1 MIELYLQSKKT
12 EKRDYLGMSAMGYC
26 PLQNY
31 YLLLSDVE
39 KKVAGNVIERFEIGK
54 ALHDKVIKFFIE
66 NYPKRFVAGDY
77 DEAMELELKTFKG
90 NVLKGHFDLYDKEEK
105 EVIDFK
111 FYDHSGW
118 SYVKEPHKHYIAQQT
133 LYIEALNKKG
143 IECNRAKLIY
153 ISTKTF
159 QEKIFYVEPDPQY
172 AEFLLDVY
180 DMIITKNEEK
190 LKQISPFDD
199 WECKYCQFAETC
211 EKAVKQEK
219 MSIEQ
224 VVDIDT
230 KELAE
235 LLKQKKELEEKIEDI
250 KSKLP
255 EICNYEDDY
264 IKITTVESL
273 KKEIDKNKLQEFL
286 KTYNKM
292 VADFEEQKKNVY
304 KKIIA
309 K

>member
-26 PLQNY
+26 PLQNF
-31 YLLLSDVE
+31 YLLSNNVE
-39 KKVAGNVIERFEIGK
+39 KKVPGNVLERFDIGK

-66 NYPKRFVAGDY
+66 NYPNRFIAGDY

-90 NVLKGHFDLYDKEEK
+90 NAIKGHFDLYDKIEK
-105 EVIDFK
+105 EVVDFK

-143 IECNRAKLIY
+143 YECKRAKLIY
-153 ISTKTF
+153 VSTKTF

-180 DMIITKNEEK
+180 DMIILKNEEK
-190 LKQISPFDD
+190 LKQISPFDE
-199 WECKYCQFAETC
+199 WECKYCQFADTC
-211 EKAVKQEK
+211 EKAIKTEK
-219 MSIEQ
+219 ITINN
-224 VVDIDT
+224 VIDIDT
-230 KELAE
+230 QELAE
-235 LLKQKKELEEKIEDI
+235 LLKQKKELEEKIEEL

-255 EICNYEDDY
+255 ETINYEDDY

-273 KKEIDKNKLQEFL
+273 RKEIDKNKLQEFL

-292 VADFEEQKKNVY
+292 LADFEEQKKNVY

>member
-31 YLLLSDVE
+31 YLLSGVE
-39 KKVAGNVIERFEIGK
+39 KKVSGNVIERFEIGK

-66 NYPKRFVAGDY
+66 NYPKRFIAGDY

-118 SYVKEPHKHYIAQQT
+118 SYVKEPHKHYISQQT

-143 IECNRAKLIY
+143 FECKRAKLVY
-153 ISTKTF
+153 VSTKTF
-159 QEKIFYVEPDPQY
+159 QEKVFYVEPDPQY
-172 AEFLLDVY
+172 AEFLIDVY
-180 DMIITKNEEK
+180 DMIMQKDEDN
-190 LKQISPFDD
+190 LKRISPFDE
-199 WECKYCQFAETC
+199 WECRYCQFADTC
-211 EKAVKQEK
+211 EKAIKTEK
-219 MSIEQ
+219 ITINDI
-224 VVDIDT
+224 VDIDT
-230 KELAE
+230 QELSE
-235 LLKQKKELEEKIEDI
+235 LLKQEKEIKEKIEEI
-250 KSKLP
+250 KNKLP

-273 KKEIDKNKLQEFL
+273 RKEIDKNKLQEFL

-292 VADFEEQKKNVY
+292 IADFEEQKKNVY
-304 KKIIA
+304 KKITP